1 MAKLFESEAEAVD
14 QLLLWNTMCSARAMI
29 AVGGGGGGEFE
40 WEKERGKELE
50 SGREGERG
58 AIEGRRDSADAVN

>member
-29 AVGGGGGGEFE
+29 AVGGGGGGNLSGRKRGGKS
-40 WEKERGKELE
+40 WRAAVRERGERL
-50 SGREGERG
+50 RAEGTPPTP
-58 AIEGRRDSADAVN
+58 